1 MRGRDRELEVAL
13 GMLRAAEAGRGGI
26 LLVEGEPGIGKSR
39 FLEESAAAAT
49 ARGFTL
55 AWGQGDARRMP
66 GTRVLVPTPEEV
78 LTPAGGAGSAGWW
91 WDVPSTGP
99 GGGLARHPAE
109 NPLQTAAADS
119 PLRTADSQMLVVLDD
134 LECADR
140 AMLWGLR
147 GLARHPRSR
156 PPLWLLARS
165 TASAYSDAQWLF
177 THLEDGGAA
186 RLRLGP
192 LSETAVAD
200 VVAGVLD
207 AAPDEA
213 ILALA
218 AGTGG
223 NPLLLTEL
231 LAGLRDEGK
240 IQADAGSARLKSGQL
255 PKRFLAVVQRWTT
268 ALGPRVR
275 QVLAV
280 GAVLGRSFSIDNV
293 AALLGETP
301 ARLLPDVEA
310 ALRADLLVATPESFT
325 FDRELVWRALAES
338 VPRPARQ
345 ALHRQIGQLLLD
357 QGGPVTEA
365 ADHLASAG
373 RPAAPAALARL
384 DCAARALLASAPQT
398 AADLALQALLLSE
411 QADQGWF
418 PRIVTAVEALAVAGR
433 LAEAGECAQSAL
445 AGPVPTPRPVEMR
458 LRSLLSSIQ
467 LCGGQPAGAR
477 VLAEEL
483 LGEPALSSEA
493 RDEAE
498 ITLMLALSMSVKSL
512 PAESLPA
519 ESPPVESPPA
529 EESEGPPQ
537 RAGALLAG
545 AGQAGQPRLAA
556 ALLVRAMHAWQAGQ
570 LAPALDIAREAARM
584 ASTATTLTCRGIAP
598 LLLGGM
604 LVSAGQLDQAD
615 EVIRGL
621 QTAAAATAPG
631 GRDPSTEILAAGL
644 ALAAGRPAEAMGGAQ
659 QGLTLA
665 ATRESELLSAYGLT
679 ILATSAL
686 RGGDLS
692 AAVQYVRSFQDR
704 MTGHGPGYGQ
714 TRCLVVAAQ
723 LAEARQDADRAAELA
738 GRLQSCLRHH
748 PSVLAGDLTA
758 SGWMVRFALARG
770 NPEDAEAVCAA
781 AAELAAGS
789 PDLAGVAAAAAHARG
804 QLDQDAGALLRAA
817 EDSPDPWARASAA
830 EDLGVLL
837 IGREDFEEA
846 GRRLEDSLAGYD
858 QTAALRDGRRV
869 RRRLRG
875 IGIRR
880 RHFTH
885 AKRPKTG
892 WMSLTDTERAVSDLV
907 AKGLTNQQ
915 IATEM
920 FLSTHTVAFHL
931 RQVFRKLDIS
941 SRVDLARVFTEQA
954 QLARPGTGPSANG
967 RPPKGQAW

>member
-1 MRGRDRELEVAL
+1 MCGDYIGDRTMRGRDKELEVAL

-55 AWGQGDARRMP
+55 AWGQADARRMS
-66 GTRVLVPTPEEV
+66 GTRVLVPTPEEL
-78 LTPAGGAGSAGWW
+78 LTPAGAPGSGRRW
-91 WDVPSTGP
+91 WDAPAAGP
-99 GGGLARHPAE
+99 GGGLALHTAE
-109 NPLQTAAADS
+109 S
-119 PLRTADSQMLVVLDD
+119 PVHTADRQMLVVLDD

-147 GLARHPRSR
+147 GLAQHPRTR

-177 THLEDGGAA
+177 THLEHGGAA
-186 RLRLGP
+186 RLQLGP
-192 LSETAVAD
+192 LGETAMAD

-207 AAPDEA
+207 AVPDEA

-240 IQADAGSARLKSGQL
+240 IQAGAGSARLASGQL
-255 PKRFLAVVQRWTT
+255 PKRFLAVIQRWTT
-268 ALGPRVR
+268 ALGPRAR

-280 GAVLGRSFSIDNV
+280 GAVLGRSFSIDKV
-293 AALLGETP
+293 ATLLGETP

-310 ALRADLLVATPESFT
+310 ALRADLLVATPDSFT

-365 ADHLASAG
+365 ADHLVSAG

-384 DCAARALLASAPQT
+384 DCAVRSYLAAAPQA

-411 QADQGWF
+411 PADQGWF

-458 LRSLLSSIQ
+458 LRSLLSSVR
-467 LCGGQPAGAR
+467 LYGGQPAEAR
-477 VLAEEL
+477 SLAEDL
-483 LGEPALSSEA
+483 LGEPEPGREA

-498 ITLMLALSMSVKSL
+498 ITLMLALSMS
-512 PAESLPA
+512 AESR
-519 ESPPVESPPA
+519 PA
-529 EESEGPPQ
+529 EETEGAQ
-537 RAGALLAG
+537 RSAEAILARAG
-545 AGQAGQPRLAA
+545 QQDQPRRAA
-556 ALLVRAMHAWQAGQ
+556 ALLVRALHTWQAGQ
-570 LAPALDIAREAARM
+570 LAAALDIAQEAARL
-584 ASTATTLTCRGIAP
+584 ASTATRLTCRGIAP

-604 LVSAGQLDQAD
+604 LVSVGQLDQAD
-615 EVIRGL
+615 EVLGGL
-621 QTAAAATAPG
+621 QTAAATTAPG
-631 GRDPSTEILAAGL
+631 GRDPGTEILAAAV
-644 ALAAGRPAEAMGGAQ
+644 ALAAGRPADAVAGAQ

-665 ATRESELLSAYGLT
+665 ATRESELLTAYGLAV
-679 ILATSAL
+679 LATSAL
-686 RGGDLS
+686 RGGDLA
-692 AAVQYVRSFQDR
+692 AAVEYVRSYQDR
-704 MTGHGPGYGQ
+704 MARHGPGYGQ
-714 TRCLVVAAQ
+714 ARCLVVAAQ
-723 LAEARQDADRAAELA
+723 LAEARQDADRAAEIVA
-738 GRLQSCLRHH
+738 RLQSCLRHR
-748 PSVLAGDLTA
+748 PSVLAADLTA
-758 SGWMVRFALARG
+758 PGWLVRFALAQG
-770 NPEDAEAVCAA
+770 NREDAEAVCAA
-781 AAELAAGS
+781 AAQLAAGS
-789 PDLAGVAAAAAHARG
+789 PGLAGVTAAAAHARG
-804 QLDQDAGALLRAA
+804 LLDQDAGALQRAA

-837 IGREDFEEA
+837 IRREDFEA
-846 GRRLEDSLAGYD
+846 GGRRLEDSLAGYD

-869 RRRLRG
+869 RRRLRT

-892 WMSLTDTERAVSDLV
+892 WTSLTDTERAVSDLV

-915 IATEM
+915 IASEM

-954 QLARPGTGPSANG
+954 QLAGPFADRPANG
-967 RPPKGQAW
+967 RPRKERAW

>member
-1 MRGRDRELEVAL
+1 MRGREKELEVAL

-26 LLVEGEPGIGKSR
+26 LLVEGESGIGKSR

-55 AWGQGDARRMP
+55 AWGQADARRMP
-66 GTRVLVPTPEEV
+66 GTRVLVPAPEEL
-78 LTPAGGAGSAGWW
+78 LTPAGAAGCGRPSWDAPAAGP
-91 WDVPSTGP
+91 D
-99 GGGLARHPAE
+99 GGLALHTAE
-109 NPLQTAAADS
+109 NPLRTAESALRTADS
-119 PLRTADSQMLVVLDD
+119 PLRTADRPMVIVLDD

-147 GLARHPRSR
+147 GLAQQSRTR

-165 TASAYSDAQWLF
+165 TASAYSDAQSLF
-177 THLEDGGAA
+177 THLEHGGAV

-192 LSETAVAD
+192 LGATAVAD

-207 AAPDEA
+207 AVPDEA
-213 ILALA
+213 ILTLA

-240 IQADAGSARLKSGQL
+240 IQPGAGSARLASGQL
-255 PKRFLAVVQRWTT
+255 PKRFLAVIQRWTT
-268 ALGPRVR
+268 ALGPRAR

-280 GAVLGRSFSIDNV
+280 GAVLGRSFSIEKV
-293 AALLGETP
+293 AELLGETP
-301 ARLLPDVEA
+301 ARLLPEVEA
-310 ALRADLLVATPESFT
+310 ALRADLLVATPDSLI

-365 ADHLASAG
+365 AEHLASAG
-373 RPAAPAALARL
+373 RPAAPAALAQL
-384 DCAARALLASAPQT
+384 DRAAQSFLAAAPQT
-398 AADLALQALLLSE
+398 AADLALRALRLSE
-411 QADQGWF
+411 PAGQDRFA
-418 PRIVTAVEALAVAGR
+418 RIVTAVEALAVAGR

-445 AGPVPTPRPVEMR
+445 AGPLPAPRPVEMR
-458 LRSLLSSIQ
+458 LRSLLSSVR
-467 LCGGQPAGAR
+467 LCGGQPAEAR
-477 VLAEEL
+477 ALAEDL
-483 LGEPALSSEA
+483 LGEPEPGREA

-498 ITLMLALSMSVKSL
+498 ITLMLALSMSAGSRPADETGEAWR
-512 PAESLPA
+512 PAEAILA
-519 ESPPVESPPA
+519 
-529 EESEGPPQ
+529 
-537 RAGALLAG
+537 RAG
-545 AGQAGQPRLAA
+545 QESQPRLAA
-556 ALLVRAMHAWQAGQ
+556 ALLIQAMRTWQAGQ
-570 LAPALDIAREAARM
+570 LAAALDIARKAARL
-584 ASTATTLTCRGIAP
+584 ASTATGLTCRGIAP

-615 EVIRGL
+615 EVLRGL
-621 QTAAAATAPG
+621 QAAAATTGPG
-631 GRDPSTEILAAGL
+631 GRDPSTGILAGAL
-644 ALAAGRPAEAMGGAQ
+644 ALAAGRPAEAEADAQ
-659 QGLTLA
+659 QGLALA
-665 ATRESELLSAYGLT
+665 ATHGNHLLTTCGLGV
-679 ILATSAL
+679 LATSSL
-686 RGGDLS
+686 RRGDLA
-692 AAVQYVRSFQDR
+692 AAVGYVRSYQDR
-704 MTGHGPGYGQ
+704 MARHGPGYGQ

-723 LAEARQDADRAAELA
+723 LAEARQDTEAAAEIA
-738 GRLQSCLRHH
+738 ARLQLCLRHH
-748 PSVLAGDLTA
+748 PGVLAGDLTA
-758 SGWMVRFALARG
+758 SGWLVRFALAQG
-770 NPEDAEAVCAA
+770 NREDAEAVCAA
-781 AAELAAGS
+781 AAGLAAGS
-789 PDLAGVAAAAAHARG
+789 PGLAGVAAAAAHARG
-804 QLDQDAGALLRAA
+804 LLDQDAGALQRAV

-837 IGREDFEEA
+837 IGRNDFEA
-846 GRRLEDSLAGYD
+846 GGRRLEASLAGYD

-892 WMSLTDTERAVSDLV
+892 WTSLTDTERAVSDLV

-915 IATEM
+915 IAGEM

-954 QLARPGTGPSANG
+954 QRAGPPAGPPANG
-967 RPPKGQAW
+967 RPREERAG

>member
-1 MRGRDRELEVAL
+1 MRGRDKELEVAL

-55 AWGQGDARRMP
+55 AWGQADARRMP
-66 GTRVLVPTPEEV
+66 GTPALVPTPEEL
-78 LTPAGGAGSAGWW
+78 LTPGGAAGSARRW
-91 WDVPSTGP
+91 WDPPATGP
-99 GGGLARHPAE
+99 GGGLALHTAESPPHP
-109 NPLQTAAADS
+109 AAADG
-119 PLRTADSQMLVVLDD
+119 PLHTADSQMLVVLDD

-147 GLARHPRSR
+147 SLAQHPRSR

-177 THLEDGGAA
+177 SHLEHGGAA

-192 LSETAVAD
+192 LGETAVAD

-207 AAPDEA
+207 AVPDQA

-240 IQADAGSARLKSGQL
+240 IQAGAGSARLASGQL

-268 ALGPRVR
+268 ALGPRAR

-293 AALLGETP
+293 ASLLGETP

-310 ALRADLLVATPESFT
+310 ALRADLLVATPESFA

-365 ADHLASAG
+365 ADHLISAG

-384 DCAARALLASAPQT
+384 DSAARSFLAPAPQT

-411 QADQGWF
+411 PADQGWF
-418 PRIVTAVEALAVAGR
+418 PRIVTAVEALAIAGR

-458 LRSLLSSIQ
+458 LRSLLSSVR
-467 LCGGQPAGAR
+467 LCGGQTLEAR
-477 VLAEEL
+477 ALAEEL
-483 LGEPALSSEA
+483 LGEPELSRQT

-498 ITLMLALSMSVKSL
+498 ITLMLGLSMS
-512 PAESLPA
+512 AESMPA
-519 ESPPVESPPA
+519 RESGEARQP
-529 EESEGPPQ
+529 
-537 RAGALLAG
+537 AGAILAG
-545 AGQAGQPRLAA
+545 AGREDQPRRAA
-556 ALLVRAMHAWQAGQ
+556 ALLVRAMHTWQAGQ
-570 LAPALDIAREAARM
+570 LAAALDIAWAAARM
-584 ASTATTLTCRGIAP
+584 AGTATTLTSRGIAP

-604 LVSAGQLDQAD
+604 LATLGQLDQAD

-621 QTAAAATAPG
+621 QTAAAATAPA
-631 GRDPSTEILAAGL
+631 GRDPSTEILAAAL
-644 ALAAGRPAEAMGGAQ
+644 ALAAGRPAEAVAGAQ

-679 ILATSAL
+679 VLATSAL

-704 MTGHGPGYGQ
+704 MTRHGPGYGQ
-714 TRCLVVAAQ
+714 TRCLVVEAQ
-723 LAEARQDADRAAELA
+723 LAEARQDADRAAELVS
-738 GRLQSCLRHH
+738 RLQSCLRHR

-758 SGWMVRFALARG
+758 SGWLVRFALAQG
-770 NPEDAEAVCAA
+770 NREDAEAVCAA
-781 AAELAAGS
+781 AAELVAGS
-789 PDLAGVAAAAAHARG
+789 PGLAGVRAAAAHARG
-804 QLDQDAGALLRAA
+804 LLDQDAGALDRAA
-817 EDSPDPWARASAA
+817 GDSPDPWARASAA

-837 IGREDFEEA
+837 VGREDFEEA

-892 WMSLTDTERAVSDLV
+892 WTSLTDTERAVSDLV

-954 QLARPGTGPSANG
+954 QLASPATGPSANG
-967 RPPKGQAW
+967 RPPRERAW

>member
-1 MRGRDRELEVAL
+1 
-13 GMLRAAEAGRGGI
+13 MLRAAEAGRGGI

-55 AWGQGDARRMP
+55 AWGQAEAGRMP
-66 GTRVLVPTPEEV
+66 GTRVKVPASGKLLPT
-78 LTPAGGAGSAGWW
+78 AGAADGARWW
-91 WDVPSTGP
+91 WDAPSAGRDVS
-99 GGGLARHPAE
+99 LALH
-109 NPLQTAAADS
+109 TAGSPPHTAVADS
-119 PLRTADSQMLVVLDD
+119 PLHAADSQMLVVLDD

-147 GLARHPRSR
+147 GLAQHPRR
-156 PPLWLLARS
+156 RAPLWLLARS

-177 THLEDGGAA
+177 SHLEQGGAA

-192 LSETAVAD
+192 LGETAMAD

-231 LAGLRDEGK
+231 LAGLRDEGR
-240 IQADAGSARLKSGQL
+240 IQADAGSARLKSAQL
-255 PKRFLAVVQRWTT
+255 PKRFLAVIHRWTT
-268 ALGPRVR
+268 ALGPRAR

-310 ALRADLLVATPESFT
+310 ALRADLLVATPESFK

-365 ADHLASAG
+365 ADHLVRAG

-384 DCAARALLASAPQT
+384 DRAARSCLGPAPQT
-398 AADLALQALLLSE
+398 AAGLALQALLLSE
-411 QADQGWF
+411 QTDPGWY

-445 AGPVPTPRPVEMR
+445 TGPVPAPRPVEMR
-458 LRSLLSSIQ
+458 LRSLLSSVR
-467 LCGGQPAGAR
+467 LCGGQPAQAR
-477 VLAEEL
+477 ALAEDL
-483 LGEPALSSEA
+483 SREPGLSREA
-493 RDEAE
+493 RAEAE
-498 ITLMLALSMSVKSL
+498 ITLMLAVSMSV
-512 PAESLPA
+512 ESM
-519 ESPPVESPPA
+519 PA
-529 EESEGPPQ
+529 EETDRARQ
-537 RAGALLAG
+537 AAGALLA
-545 AGQAGQPRLAA
+545 QAGREDQPTLAA
-556 ALLVRAMHAWQAGQ
+556 ALLVRAMHTWQKGQ
-570 LAPALDIAREAARM
+570 LAAALDIAREAARV

-604 LVSAGQLDQAD
+604 LVSLGQLDQAG

-621 QTAAAATAPG
+621 QAAAAATAPG

-644 ALAAGRPAEAMGGAQ
+644 ALTAGLPAEAVTGAQ
-659 QGLTLA
+659 HGLTLA
-665 ATRESELLSAYGLT
+665 ATRESGLLSAYGLT
-679 ILATSAL
+679 VLATSAL

-723 LAEARQDADRAAELA
+723 LAEVRHDADRAAELL
-738 GRLQSCLRHH
+738 GRLQSSLRHR
-748 PSVLAGDLTA
+748 PSVLAGDLSA
-758 SGWMVRFALARG
+758 AGWLVRSALARG
-770 NPEDAEAVCAA
+770 NREDAEAVCAA

-789 PDLAGVAAAAAHARG
+789 PGLAGVAAAAAHARG
-804 QLDQDAGALLRAA
+804 LMDQDARALQHAA
-817 EDSPDPWARASAA
+817 EGSPDPWAGASAA

-892 WMSLTDTERAVSDLV
+892 WTSLTDTERAVSDLV

-954 QLARPGTGPSANG
+954 QQARPGTSANG
-967 RPPKGQAW
+967 RLRTEQAW

>member
-1 MRGRDRELEVAL
+1 
-13 GMLRAAEAGRGGI
+13 
-26 LLVEGEPGIGKSR
+26 
-39 FLEESAAAAT
+39 
-49 ARGFTL
+49 
-55 AWGQGDARRMP
+55 
-66 GTRVLVPTPEEV
+66 
-78 LTPAGGAGSAGWW
+78 
-91 WDVPSTGP
+91 
-99 GGGLARHPAE
+99 
-109 NPLQTAAADS
+109 
-119 PLRTADSQMLVVLDD
+119 MLVVLDD

-147 GLARHPRSR
+147 GLAQHPRRR

-177 THLEDGGAA
+177 THLEHGGAA

-192 LSETAVAD
+192 LGEKAMAD
-200 VVAGVLD
+200 VVAGVLG

-231 LAGLRDEGK
+231 LAGLRDEGR
-240 IQADAGSARLKSGQL
+240 IQADAGSARLKSAQL
-255 PKRFLAVVQRWTT
+255 PKRFLAVIQRWTT
-268 ALGPRVR
+268 ALGPRAR

-280 GAVLGRSFSIDNV
+280 GAVLGRSFSIDDV

-365 ADHLASAG
+365 ADHLVRAG

-384 DCAARALLASAPQT
+384 DRAARSCLGPAPQT

-445 AGPVPTPRPVEMR
+445 AGPVPMPRPVEMR
-458 LRSLLSSIQ
+458 LRSLLSSVR
-467 LCGGQPAGAR
+467 LCGGQPARAR
-477 VLAEEL
+477 ALAEDLVREPEL
-483 LGEPALSSEA
+483 SREA
-493 RDEAE
+493 RAEAE
-498 ITLMLALSMSVKSL
+498 ITLMLAVSMSV
-512 PAESLPA
+512 ESLPA
-519 ESPPVESPPA
+519 EETERARQAA
-529 EESEGPPQ
+529 E
-537 RAGALLAG
+537 ALLAQ
-545 AGQAGQPRLAA
+545 AGQEGQPRLAA
-556 ALLVRAMHAWQAGQ
+556 ALLVRAMHTWQAGQ
-570 LAPALDIAREAARM
+570 LAAAVDIAREAARV

-604 LVSAGQLDQAD
+604 LVSLGQLDQAG

-621 QTAAAATAPG
+621 QAAAAATAPG

-644 ALAAGRPAEAMGGAQ
+644 ALTAGLPAEAVTGAQ
-659 QGLTLA
+659 HGLTLA
-665 ATRESELLSAYGLT
+665 ATRESGLLSAYGLT
-679 ILATSAL
+679 VLATSAL

-723 LAEARQDADRAAELA
+723 LAEVRQDADRAAELL
-738 GRLQSCLRHH
+738 GRLQSCLRHR
-748 PSVLAGDLTA
+748 PSVLAGDLSA
-758 SGWMVRFALARG
+758 AGWLVRSALARG
-770 NPEDAEAVCAA
+770 NREDAEAVCAA
-781 AAELAAGS
+781 AAGLAAGS
-789 PDLAGVAAAAAHARG
+789 PGLAGVAAAAAHARG
-804 QLDQDAGALLRAA
+804 LMEQDARALQHAA
-817 EDSPDPWARASAA
+817 EGSPDPWAGASAA

-885 AKRPKTG
+885 AGRPKTG
-892 WMSLTDTERAVSDLV
+892 WTSLTDTERAVSDLV

-954 QLARPGTGPSANG
+954 QQARPGTPANG
-967 RPPKGQAW
+967 RLRTEQAW

>member
-1 MRGRDRELEVAL
+1 
-13 GMLRAAEAGRGGI
+13 MLRAAEAGRGGI

-55 AWGQGDARRMP
+55 AWGQADARRVP
-66 GTRVLVPTPEEV
+66 GTRALVPAPGA
-78 LTPAGGAGSAGWW
+78 LLPPAGAGGAARWW
-91 WDVPSTGP
+91 WDAPSTGRD
-99 GGGLARHPAE
+99 GRVALHPAE
-109 NPLQTAAADS
+109 SPAHTAVADS

-147 GLARHPRSR
+147 GLAQHPRGR

-177 THLEDGGAA
+177 TYLEHGGAA

-192 LSETAVAD
+192 LGEKAMAD
-200 VVAGVLD
+200 VVAGVLG
-207 AAPDEA
+207 AAPDGA

-231 LAGLRDEGK
+231 LAGLRDEGR
-240 IQADAGSARLKSGQL
+240 IQADAGSARLKSAQL
-255 PKRFLAVVQRWTT
+255 PKRFLAVIQRWTT
-268 ALGPRVR
+268 ALGPRAR

-280 GAVLGRSFSIDNV
+280 GAVLGRSFSIDDV

-310 ALRADLLVATPESFT
+310 ALGADLLVATPESFT

-365 ADHLASAG
+365 ADHLVRAG
-373 RPAAPAALARL
+373 RPAAPADLARL
-384 DCAARALLASAPQT
+384 DRAARSCLGPAPQT

-445 AGPVPTPRPVEMR
+445 AGPVPMPRPVEMR
-458 LRSLLSSIQ
+458 LRSLLSSVR
-467 LCGGQPAGAR
+467 LCGGQPARAR
-477 VLAEEL
+477 ALAEDLVREPEL
-483 LGEPALSSEA
+483 SREA
-493 RDEAE
+493 RAEAE
-498 ITLMLALSMSVKSL
+498 ITLMLAVSMSV
-512 PAESLPA
+512 ESLPA
-519 ESPPVESPPA
+519 EETERARQAA
-529 EESEGPPQ
+529 E
-537 RAGALLAG
+537 ALLAQ
-545 AGQAGQPRLAA
+545 AGQEGQPRLAA
-556 ALLVRAMHAWQAGQ
+556 ALLVRAMHTWQAGQ
-570 LAPALDIAREAARM
+570 LASAVDIAREAARV

-604 LVSAGQLDQAD
+604 LVSLGQLDQAG

-621 QTAAAATAPG
+621 QAAAAAIAPG

-644 ALAAGRPAEAMGGAQ
+644 ALTAGLPAEAVTGAQ
-659 QGLTLA
+659 HGLTLA
-665 ATRESELLSAYGLT
+665 ATRENGLLSAYGLT
-679 ILATSAL
+679 VLATSAL

-723 LAEARQDADRAAELA
+723 LAEVRQDADRAAELL
-738 GRLQSCLRHH
+738 GRLQSCLRHR
-748 PSVLAGDLTA
+748 PSVLAGDLSA
-758 SGWMVRFALARG
+758 AGWLVRSALARG
-770 NPEDAEAVCAA
+770 NREDAEAVCAA
-781 AAELAAGS
+781 AAGLAAAS
-789 PDLAGVAAAAAHARG
+789 PGLAGVAAAAAHARG
-804 QLDQDAGALLRAA
+804 LMEQDARALQHAA
-817 EDSPDPWARASAA
+817 EGSPDPWAGASAA

-880 RHFTH
+880 RHFTR
-885 AKRPKTG
+885 AGRPKTG
-892 WMSLTDTERAVSDLV
+892 WTSLTDTERAVSDLV

-954 QLARPGTGPSANG
+954 QQARPGTPARG
-967 RPPKGQAW
+967 RLRTEQAW

>member
-1 MRGRDRELEVAL
+1 MRGREKELEVAL

-55 AWGQGDARRMP
+55 AWGQPDARRMP
-66 GTRVLVPTPEEV
+66 GTRVLVAAPEEL
-78 LTPAGGAGSAGWW
+78 LTPAGAAASGRPW
-91 WDVPSTGP
+91 WDAPAAGP
-99 GGGLARHPAE
+99 DGGLALHTAE
-109 NPLQTAAADS
+109 SPVHLAESPLVAADR
-119 PLRTADSQMLVVLDD
+119 PMLIVLDD

-147 GLARHPRSR
+147 GLAQQPRTR

-177 THLEDGGAA
+177 THLEHSGAP

-192 LSETAVAD
+192 LGATAVAD

-207 AAPDEA
+207 AVPDEA

-231 LAGLRDEGK
+231 LAGLQDEGK
-240 IQADAGSARLKSGQL
+240 IQAGGGAARLASGQL
-255 PKRFLAVVQRWTT
+255 PKRFLAVIQRWTT
-268 ALGPRVR
+268 ALGPRAR

-280 GAVLGRSFSIDNV
+280 GAVLGRSFSIEKV

-310 ALRADLLVATPESFT
+310 ALRADLLVATPDSLI

-345 ALHRQIGQLLLD
+345 ALHRQIGELLLD
-357 QGGPVTEA
+357 RGGPVTEA
-365 ADHLASAG
+365 ADHLVSAG
-373 RPAAPAALARL
+373 RPAAPATLAQL
-384 DCAARALLASAPQT
+384 DRAARSFLAAAPQT
-398 AADLALQALLLSE
+398 AADLALHALRLSE
-411 QADQGWF
+411 PADQDRF
-418 PRIVTAVEALAVAGR
+418 PRIVTAVEALSVAGR
-433 LAEAGECAQSAL
+433 LGEAGECAQSAL
-445 AGPVPTPRPVEMR
+445 AGPLPVPRPVEMR
-458 LRSLLSSIQ
+458 LRSLLSSVR
-467 LCGGQPAGAR
+467 LCGGRPAEAR
-477 VLAEEL
+477 ALAEDVL
-483 LGEPALSSEA
+483 REPEPGREA

-498 ITLMLALSMSVKSL
+498 ITLMLARFMSAGSR
-512 PAESLPA
+512 
-519 ESPPVESPPA
+519 PA
-529 EESEGPPQ
+529 EETGEAWRSAEAIQ
-537 RAGALLAG
+537 ARAG
-545 AGQAGQPRLAA
+545 QESQPRLAA
-556 ALLVRAMHAWQAGQ
+556 ALLIQAMRTWRAGQ
-570 LAPALDIAREAARM
+570 LAAALDIARKAARL
-584 ASTATTLTCRGIAP
+584 ASTATGLTCRGIAP

-604 LVSAGQLDQAD
+604 LVSVGQLDQAE
-615 EVIRGL
+615 EVLRGL
-621 QTAAAATAPG
+621 QAAAATTGPG
-631 GRDPSTEILAAGL
+631 GRDPSTEILAAAL
-644 ALAAGRPAEAMGGAQ
+644 ALAAGRPAEAEAEAR
-659 QGLTLA
+659 QGLALA
-665 ATRESELLSAYGLT
+665 AAHQNHLFTTCGLGV
-679 ILATSAL
+679 LATSSL
-686 RGGDLS
+686 RGGDLA
-692 AAVQYVRSFQDR
+692 AAVGYVRSYQDR
-704 MTGHGPGYGQ
+704 MARHGPGYGQ

-723 LAEARQDADRAAELA
+723 LAEARQDTDGAAEIVA
-738 GRLQSCLRHH
+738 RLQLCLRHH
-748 PSVLAGDLTA
+748 PGVLAGDLTA
-758 SGWMVRFALARG
+758 SGWLVRFALAEG
-770 NPEDAEAVCAA
+770 NRDDAEAACAA

-789 PDLAGVAAAAAHARG
+789 PGLAGVTAAAAHARG
-804 QLDQDAGALLRAA
+804 LLDQDAGALQRAA

-837 IGREDFEEA
+837 IGRNDFEA
-846 GRRLEDSLAGYD
+846 GGRLEASLAGYD

-892 WMSLTDTERAVSDLV
+892 WTSLTDTERAVSDLV

-915 IATEM
+915 IAGEM

-954 QLARPGTGPSANG
+954 QLAGPAAGPPANG
-967 RPPKGQAW
+967 RPRQERAG

>member
-1 MRGRDRELEVAL
+1 MRGREKELDVAL

-39 FLEESAAAAT
+39 FLGESAAAAT

-55 AWGQGDARRMP
+55 ASGQADARRMP
-66 GTRVLVPTPEEV
+66 GTRVLVPVPEEL
-78 LTPAGGAGSAGWW
+78 LTPAGAAGCGRPSWDAPEAGP
-91 WDVPSTGP
+91 D
-99 GGGLARHPAE
+99 GGLALHTAE
-109 NPLQTAAADS
+109 SPLRTADS
-119 PLRTADSQMLVVLDD
+119 PLRTADGPMLIVLDD

-140 AMLWGLR
+140 ATLWGLR
-147 GLARHPRSR
+147 GLAQQPRTR

-177 THLEDGGAA
+177 THLEHSGAA

-192 LSETAVAD
+192 LGATAVAD

-207 AAPDEA
+207 AVPDEA

-240 IQADAGSARLKSGQL
+240 IQAGAGSARLASGQL
-255 PKRFLAVVQRWTT
+255 PKRFLAVIQRWTT
-268 ALGPRVR
+268 ALGPRAR

-280 GAVLGRSFSIDNV
+280 GAVLGRSFSIEKV

-310 ALRADLLVATPESFT
+310 ALRADLLVATPDSLI

-365 ADHLASAG
+365 ADHLVSAG
-373 RPAAPAALARL
+373 RPAAPAALAQL
-384 DCAARALLASAPQT
+384 DRAARSFLAAAPQT
-398 AADLALQALLLSE
+398 AADLALQALRLSE
-411 QADQGWF
+411 PAGQDRF

-445 AGPVPTPRPVEMR
+445 AGPLPAPRPVEMR
-458 LRSLLSSIQ
+458 LRSLLSSVR
-467 LCGGQPAGAR
+467 LCGGRPAEAR
-477 VLAEEL
+477 ALAEDL
-483 LGEPALSSEA
+483 LGEPEPGREA

-498 ITLMLALSMSVKSL
+498 ITLMLALSMSAGSR
-512 PAESLPA
+512 PTAETEEAWRSA
-519 ESPPVESPPA
+519 EA
-529 EESEGPPQ
+529 ILA
-537 RAGALLAG
+537 RAG
-545 AGQAGQPRLAA
+545 QESQPRLAA
-556 ALLVRAMHAWQAGQ
+556 ALLTRAIRSWQAGQ
-570 LAPALDIAREAARM
+570 LAGALDIARKAARL
-584 ASTATTLTCRGIAP
+584 ASTATGLTCRAIAP

-615 EVIRGL
+615 EVLRGL
-621 QTAAAATAPG
+621 QDAAAATGPG
-631 GRDPSTEILAAGL
+631 GREPSTEILGAALALAAGHPAEAEAGAQQGL
-644 ALAAGRPAEAMGGAQ
+644 ALAATQESDLLTTC
-659 QGLTLA
+659 GL
-665 ATRESELLSAYGLT
+665 GV
-679 ILATSAL
+679 LATSSL
-686 RGGDLS
+686 RAGDLA
-692 AAVQYVRSFQDR
+692 AAVGYVRSYQDR
-704 MTGHGPGYGQ
+704 MARHGPGYGQ

-723 LAEARQDADRAAELA
+723 LAEARQDTDGAAEIA
-738 GRLQSCLRHH
+738 ARLQQH
-748 PSVLAGDLTA
+748 PGVLAGDLTA
-758 SGWMVRFALARG
+758 SGWLVRFALARG
-770 NPEDAEAVCAA
+770 NREDAAAVCAA

-789 PDLAGVAAAAAHARG
+789 PGLAGVTAAAAHARG
-804 QLDQDAGALLRAA
+804 LLDQDAGALQRAA

-837 IGREDFEEA
+837 IGRNDFEA
-846 GRRLEDSLAGYD
+846 GGRRLEDSLAGYD

-892 WMSLTDTERAVSDLV
+892 WTSLTDTERAVSDLV

-915 IATEM
+915 IAGEM

-941 SRVDLARVFTEQA
+941 SRVDLARVCTEQA
-954 QLARPGTGPSANG
+954 QLAGPAAGLPASGGPRQERAG
-967 RPPKGQAW
+967 

>member
-1 MRGRDRELEVAL
+1 MRGRDKELEVAL

-55 AWGQGDARRMP
+55 AWGQADARRTP
-66 GTRVLVPTPEEV
+66 GTRVLVPTPEEL
-78 LTPAGGAGSAGWW
+78 LTPAGAAGSARRW
-91 WDVPSTGP
+91 WDAPSTGP
-99 GGGLARHPAE
+99 AGGLALHT
-109 NPLQTAAADS
+109 TAGRPQMAATGS
-119 PLRTADSQMLVVLDD
+119 PPHTADRQMLIVLDD

-147 GLARHPRSR
+147 GLAQHPHTR

-165 TASAYSDAQWLF
+165 TASAYSDAEWLF
-177 THLEDGGAA
+177 TRLEHGGAA

-192 LSETAVAD
+192 LGETAVAD

-207 AAPDEA
+207 ASPDEA

-231 LAGLRDEGK
+231 MAGLRDEGQ
-240 IQADAGSARLKSGQL
+240 IQADAGSARLKSGRL
-255 PKRFLAVVQRWTT
+255 PKRFLAAVHRWAT
-268 ALGPRVR
+268 ALGPRGR

-310 ALRADLLVATPESFT
+310 ALRADLLVATPESLT
-325 FDRELVWRALAES
+325 FDRELVWRAMAES

-365 ADHLASAG
+365 ADHLVSAG
-373 RPAAPAALARL
+373 RPAAPATLARL
-384 DCAARALLASAPQT
+384 DRAARSFLATAPQT
-398 AADLALQALLLSE
+398 AADLALQALLLSDP
-411 QADQGWF
+411 ADQGWF
-418 PRIVTAVEALAVAGR
+418 PRVVTAVEALTLAGR

-445 AGPVPTPRPVEMR
+445 TGPVPAPRPVEMR
-458 LRSLLSSIQ
+458 LRSLLSSVR

-477 VLAEEL
+477 ALAEDMLREPEL
-483 LGEPALSSEA
+483 SREA

-498 ITLMLALSMSVKSL
+498 ITLMLAQSMSAQSGPAQSG
-512 PAESLPA
+512 PAEGTEPGRQLPGA
-519 ESPPVESPPA
+519 LLP
-529 EESEGPPQ
+529 
-537 RAGALLAG
+537 GALLAG
-545 AGQAGQPRLAA
+545 PAQQDQPMLAA
-556 ALLVRAMHAWQAGQ
+556 ALLVRAMHTWQAGQ
-570 LAPALDIAREAARM
+570 LAAALDSAREAARM
-584 ASTATTLTCRGIAP
+584 AGTATTLTCRGIAP

-604 LVSAGQLDQAD
+604 LVSLGQLDQAD
-615 EVIRGL
+615 EAIRGL
-621 QTAAAATAPG
+621 RATAAATAPG

-644 ALAAGRPAEAMGGAQ
+644 ALAAGRPAEAVAGAQ

-665 ATRESELLSAYGLT
+665 ATRENELLSAYGLAV
-679 ILATSAL
+679 LATSAL

-692 AAVQYVRSFQDR
+692 AAVHYVRGFQEQI
-704 MTGHGPGYGQ
+704 TGHGPGYGQ
-714 TRCLVVAAQ
+714 TRCLAVAAQ
-723 LAEARQDADRAAELA
+723 LAEACQDGDRAAELV
-738 GRLQSCLRHH
+738 GGLQSCLRHR
-748 PSVLAGDLTA
+748 PGVLAGDLTA
-758 SGWMVRFALARG
+758 SGWLVRFALGQG
-770 NPEDAEAVCAA
+770 NRENAEAACAA
-781 AAELAAGS
+781 AAELAARS
-789 PDLAGVAAAAAHARG
+789 PGLAGVTAAAAHAG
-804 QLDQDAGALLRAA
+804 GLLHQDAGALRRAA

-846 GRRLEDSLAGYD
+846 GRRLEDALAGYD
-858 QTAALRDGRRV
+858 QTAAVRDGRRV

-892 WMSLTDTERAVSDLV
+892 WTSLTDTERAVSDLV

-915 IATEM
+915 IASEM

-954 QLARPGTGPSANG
+954 QLARPGAGPSANG
-967 RPPKGQAW
+967 RPRQEHAW